1 LGRFGILA
9 VGAETQL
16 GLTQA
21 ANAARDPVVVFD
33 DVSIGFDGTPV
44 LENVSFRVDPGET
57 RILLGPAGV
66 GKSVL
71 LKLANG
77 LLKPDKGR
85 VYLFDR
91 EIDTVPEEELLE
103 IRTRTGMVF
112 QEGALFDSLNVRD
125 NVGYQLMER
134 HLPVAEIDQRVH
146 EALRFVE
153 LEHTYE
159 MLPASLS
166 GGMRRRVAIAR
177 AIIDQPD
184 LLLYDSP
191 TGGLD
196 PVTSTT
202 IIELV
207 IKERDVYHT
216 PSLLVTHRL
225 QDAFTLCSHRYDKEA
240 GRMVPLPHGQTDAK
254 TSFLVLHTGKLIFD
268 GSTEA
273 LVSSEDPFIKE
284 FLA

>member
-1 LGRFGILA
+1 MPEPDHAQHGA
-9 VGAETQL
+9 VLLEAEKP
-16 GLTQA
+16 
-21 ANAARDPVVVFD
+21 PVVLFEN
-33 DVSIGFDGTPV
+33 VSLRFDGPPV
-44 LENVSFRVDPGET
+44 LEDVSFRVGPGET
-57 RILLGPAGV
+57 RVLLGPAGV

-77 LLKPDKGR
+77 ILRPDSGRIFLFGEEITAMPEEQLLK
-85 VYLFDR
+85 L
-91 EIDTVPEEELLE
+91 
-103 IRTRTGMVF
+103 RTRTGMVF
-112 QEGALFDSLNVRD
+112 QEGALFDSLTVRD
-125 NVGYQLMER
+125 NVGYQLMEQ
-134 HLPVAEIDQRVH
+134 HLPVAEIDQRVR

-153 LEHTYE
+153 LEHTYD

-177 AIIDQPD
+177 AIINQPE

-202 IIELV
+202 IDELI
-207 IKERDVYHT
+207 IKERDVYGT

-225 QDAFTLCSHRYDKEA
+225 QDAFTMVTHRYDSEKGE
-240 GRMVPLPHGQTDAK
+240 MIPLAYGQTNPL
-254 TSFLVLHTGKLIFD
+254 TSFLVLHQGRLIFD
-268 GSTEA
+268 GSTAA
-273 LVSSEDPFIKE
+273 LVGSQDPFLKE

>member
-1 LGRFGILA
+1 M
-9 VGAETQL
+9 
-16 GLTQA
+16 A
-21 ANAARDPVVVFD
+21 ADSQPGMESSNAAAAATEPVVVFD
-33 DVSIGFDGTPV
+33 NVFLGFNGVPV
-44 LENVSFRVDPGET
+44 LDAVSFKVAPAET

-77 LLKPDKGR
+77 LLRPDAGR
-85 VYLFDR
+85 IFLFGE
-91 EIDTVPEEELLE
+91 EITAMGEKQLLHL
-103 IRTRTGMVF
+103 RTRTGMVF
-112 QEGALFDSLNVRD
+112 QEGALFDSLTVRD

-134 HLPVAEIDQRVH
+134 HLPVDEIDERVH

-153 LEHTYE
+153 LEHTYD

-177 AIIDQPD
+177 AIIDKPE

-202 IIELV
+202 IDELI
-207 IKERDVYHT
+207 IKERDVYST
-216 PSLLVTHRL
+216 PALLVTHRL
-225 QDAFTLCSHRYDKEA
+225 QDAFTMATHRFSVSQNQ
-240 GRMVPLPHGQTDAK
+240 MVPLPQGQTNAL
-254 TSFLVLHTGKLIFD
+254 TSFLVLHQGKVVFD

-273 LVSSEDPFIKE
+273 LVASQDPFLKE